1 MLSRYVNIVHVN
13 SVNMREG
20 REMEAEA
27 EGSASRIL
35 AAAAEILADEGY
47 EALSMRKVAAR
58 VGLSQ
63 AAIYRHYKDKAELL
77 SSVIGAGYSRLAGS
91 IDKGDYEAGRPE
103 TVLAEGI
110 RRYVDFALDS
120 PRLFR
125 AILLQDLG
133 PAGKGIEAFS
143 PGVSRRRKTFE
154 LLSSTIARGMA
165 EGGFS
170 PGDPEL
176 TAQAVWAA
184 MFGLAAR
191 LSIETELD
199 RSRIEA
205 LREREIE
212 IILRGLSAGQG
223 EKA

>member
-1 MLSRYVNIVHVN
+1 MD
-13 SVNMREG
+13 EG
-20 REMEAEA
+20 REMETEA

-63 AAIYRHYKDKAELL
+63 AAIYRHYRDKAELMA
-77 SSVIGAGYSRLAGS
+77 SVIGAGYARLAG
-91 IDKGDYEAGRPE
+91 KLEGGEQLGGRPE
-103 TVLAEGI
+103 AILAEGI

-133 PAGKGIEAFS
+133 PAGKGIEAFA
-143 PGVSRRRKTFE
+143 PGVSRRRRTFE

-165 EGGFS
+165 GGSFS

-191 LSIETELD
+191 LSLESGLD
-199 RSRIEA
+199 RGRIEA

>member
-1 MLSRYVNIVHVN
+1 
-13 SVNMREG
+13 
-20 REMEAEA
+20 MEIEA

-63 AAIYRHYKDKAELL
+63 AAIYRHYRDKAELL
-77 SSVIGAGYSRLAGS
+77 ASVIGSGYARLSEGLAALKPEG
-91 IDKGDYEAGRPE
+91 KMPQEA
-103 TVLAEGI
+103 LAEGI

-133 PAGKGIEAFS
+133 PAGKGIEAFA
-143 PGVSRRRKTFE
+143 PGVSRRKKTFE
-154 LLSSTIARGMA
+154 LLSTTIERGMS

-191 LSIETELD
+191 LTLESGLD
-199 RSRIEA
+199 RGRIEA

>member
-1 MLSRYVNIVHVN
+1 MNRNES
-13 SVNMREG
+13 E
-20 REMEAEA
+20 

-35 AAAAEILADEGY
+35 GAATSILAEEGY
-47 EALSMRKVAAR
+47 EALSMRKVAAK

-63 AAIYRHYKDKAELL
+63 AAIYRHYRDKAELVA
-77 SSVIGAGYSRLAGS
+77 SVIGEGYSRLSESLEKLDVGE
-91 IDKGDYEAGRPE
+91 KGPGE
-103 TVLAEGI
+103 VLAEGV
-110 RRYVDFALDS
+110 RRYVDFALSS

-133 PAGKGIEAFS
+133 PAGRSIDVFA
-143 PGVSRRRKTFE
+143 PGVSRRRRTFE
-154 LLSSTIARGMA
+154 LLCAAIAKGMA
-165 EGGFS
+165 EGSFA
-170 PGDPEL
+170 PADPEL

-191 LSIETELD
+191 LSIESGLD
-199 RSRIEA
+199 RGRLEA

-212 IILRGLSAGQG
+212 ILLRGLSSETA

>member
-1 MLSRYVNIVHVN
+1 
-13 SVNMREG
+13 
-20 REMEAEA
+20 METED

-35 AAAAEILADEGY
+35 AAAAGILEGEGY

-63 AAIYRHYKDKAELL
+63 AAIYRHYRDKAELVA
-77 SSVIGAGYSRLAGS
+77 SVIGAGYSRLTS
-91 IDKGDYEAGRPE
+91 SLEEGDYGAGRPDLA
-103 TVLAEGI
+103 LAEGV

-125 AILLQDLG
+125 AVLLQDLG
-133 PAGKGIEAFS
+133 PAGKEIEAFA

-154 LLSSTIARGMA
+154 LLSSAIARGMA
-165 EGGFS
+165 EGIFA
-170 PGDPEL
+170 PADPEL

-191 LSIETELD
+191 LSIESGLE
-199 RSRIEA
+199 RGRIEA

-212 IILRGLSAGQG
+212 IILRGLSAGSG
-223 EKA
+223 GKA

>member
-1 MLSRYVNIVHVN
+1 
-13 SVNMREG
+13 
-20 REMEAEA
+20 METEA

-63 AAIYRHYKDKAELL
+63 AAIYRHYRDKAELMA
-77 SSVIGAGYSRLAGS
+77 SVIGAGYARLSG
-91 IDKGDYEAGRPE
+91 KLEGGGQLGGKPEA
-103 TVLAEGI
+103 VLAEGI

-133 PAGKGIEAFS
+133 PAGKGIEAFA
-143 PGVSRRRKTFE
+143 PGVSRRRRTFE

-165 EGGFS
+165 EGSFS

-191 LSIETELD
+191 LSLESGLD

-223 EKA
+223 AKA